1 MNERCCLHA
10 DGHAADVEEAR
21 LAHERVEVGGAILLA
36 AQGRFGVRLV
46 NLPDA
51 RLLADELRSE
61 AERQGVEVLVDEP
74 QGGHACLV
82 IRHA

>member
-10 DGHAADVEEAR
+10 DGHAPDAVEAR

-36 AQGRFGVRLV
+36 AGGRFGVRLV

-51 RLLADELRSE
+51 RLLADEVRDE

-74 QGGHACLV
+74 QGGQACLV